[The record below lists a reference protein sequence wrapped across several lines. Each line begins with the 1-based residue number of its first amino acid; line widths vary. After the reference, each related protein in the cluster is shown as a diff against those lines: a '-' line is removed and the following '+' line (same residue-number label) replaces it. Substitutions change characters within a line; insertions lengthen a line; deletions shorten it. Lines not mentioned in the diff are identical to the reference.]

1 MPAKKTKNDE
11 IKLEEAMS
19 RLDEVVRALDSDRLE
34 LEESLRLYE
43 EGIKLVRIC
52 NEKLSE
58 AERRITAL
66 RITEEGEMTEVSFDK
81 RESQGE

>member
-1 MPAKKTKNDE
+1 MPAKKTKDDE
-11 IKLEEAMS
+11 IKIEEAMS

>member
-1 MPAKKTKNDE
+1 MPAKKTKDDE
-11 IKLEEAMS
+11 IKIEEAMS

-43 EGIKLVRIC
+43 EGIRLVRVC

-66 RITEEGEMTEVSFDK
+66 RITEDGEMTEVSFDK
-81 RESQGE
+81 RENQGE